1 MGRARAHGRG
11 SIERP
16 TPRFNAKAV
25 AIGLLLAAT
34 AAAVEVPGTGAH
46 LTAGGYLDGLAV
58 AETEGGKR
66 ERPQALLD
74 LRLDGAA
81 ARWLRGHLE
90 LRERVGGPFE
100 GGSGAGVYDWSHT
113 YQNRTPSTEVSE
125 AFADVHLRRA
135 DLRVGVQK
143 MAWGQLDGIPP
154 TDILNPR
161 DYHDPLVEDF
171 EERKIGIPAVLGTYY
186 LPDVPRLALAGVR
199 ATLVYVPLAVPPRL
213 GVVEERWFPQS
224 LMPPRRI
231 VVSAATL
238 TRAGL
243 PTDTPLVLPVTLET
257 ENHRPPRRLDAGGL
271 ALRLGGT
278 AGESDWDLYHYTGP
292 ETGPDLDLRP
302 ELQLVS
308 LTPLHARVVSR
319 LRQAHDAIHM
329 TGADWAMPIAG
340 FTVRAEAAWLDDR
353 PYLRRSSDLIT
364 QPALARL
371 PLKQITLELLKR
383 HRAAVPLGAL
393 FPSFDTVEWGAGADY
408 FWRGYGPLLQVNQI
422 AFLERT
428 PPLVV
433 SDPETRLVAS
443 LRKDYLGERMEV
455 EVRGV
460 WAFERQAWFVFPRL
474 SYRVRDDLRLRL
486 GYLAIGG
493 PRFSLIG
500 QFRDN
505 DEFVL
510 DARYSF

>member
-1 MGRARAHGRG
+1 VGRARAHGRG

-135 DLRVGVQK
+135 DLRVGVQR
-143 MAWGQLDGIPP
+143 MAWGKLDGIPP

-199 ATLVYVPLAVPPRL
+199 ATLVYIPLAVPPRL

-257 ENHRPPRRLDAGGL
+257 ENHRPPRHLDAGGL

-353 PYLRRSSDLIT
+353 PYLRRSSDLT
-364 QPALARL
+364 SQSALAGL
-371 PLKQITLELLKR
+371 PLKRIALELLKR
-383 HRAAVPLGAL
+383 HRAAVPLGTL

-408 FWRGYGPLLQVNQI
+408 FWRGYRPLLQVNQI

-443 LRKDYLGERMEV
+443 VRKQYLAERMEV

-474 SYRVRDDLRLRL
+474 SYRVRDDLRLRV

-493 PRFSLIG
+493 PRLSLIG

>member
-1 MGRARAHGRG
+1 V
-11 SIERP
+11 P
-16 TPRFNAKAV
+16 PRFNATAV
-25 AIGLLLAAT
+25 VIGLAASLVLAGA

-58 AETEGGKR
+58 AETGGGRR

-74 LRLDGAA
+74 LRLDGTAT
-81 ARWLRGHLE
+81 RWLRGHLE
-90 LRERVGGPFE
+90 LRERMGGPFE
-100 GGSGAGVYDWSHT
+100 GGSGAGVYDWSHV
-113 YQNRTPSTEVSE
+113 YQNRSPSTEVSE

-143 MAWGQLDGIPP
+143 IAWGKLDGIPP

-161 DYHDPLVEDF
+161 DYHDPLVADF
-171 EERKIGIPAVLGTYY
+171 EERKIGIPAAQGTYY
-186 LPDVPRLALAGVR
+186 LPDVPALALAGLR

-213 GVVEERWFPQS
+213 ALVEERWFPES
-224 LMPPRRI
+224 LVPPKRI

-238 TRAGL
+238 TRGGL
-243 PTDTPLVLPVTLET
+243 PTDMPLVLPVTLET
-257 ENHRPPRRLDAGGL
+257 QNHRPPRRLDAGGI

-302 ELQLVS
+302 ELQLLS
-308 LTPLHARVVSR
+308 LKPLRARVVSR
-319 LRQAHDAIHM
+319 LRQAHDPIHM
-329 TGADWAMPIAG
+329 TGVDWAMPIAG

-353 PYLRRSSDLIT
+353 PYLRRSSDLIA
-364 QPALARL
+364 PPVLARL
-371 PLKQITLELLKR
+371 PLKRITADLLKH
-383 HRAAVPLGAL
+383 HRAAVPLGTL
-393 FPSFDTVEWGAGADY
+393 FPAFDTVEWGAGADY
-408 FWRGYGPLLQVNQI
+408 FWRGYRPLLQVNQI

-443 LRKDYLGERMEV
+443 LRKRYFDERIEF

-474 SYRVRDDLRLRL
+474 SYRVRDDLRLRA

-493 PRFSLIG
+493 PRLSLIG